1 MQYPRKG
8 ASAGEGPIT
17 RFSHCRASLRPRDWI
32 PRVTGFTGMVVF
44 RDIPKSLSLFY
55 LRKKEKK
62 KKKKKKLKEMGDGVE
77 GWTRLVSLGQINHG
91 VLFISNQQ

>member
-1 MQYPRKG
+1 
-8 ASAGEGPIT
+8 
-17 RFSHCRASLRPRDWI
+17 
-32 PRVTGFTGMVVF
+32 MVVF

-77 GWTRLVSLGQINHG
+77 G
-91 VLFISNQQ
+91 